1 MATPQR
7 IGHRGAPRAFLENTL
22 SSFAEAFSQGADAI
36 ELDVH
41 VTRDGVA
48 VVHHDPAF
56 GRLTGG
62 LHDGV
67 PLPSLTLS
75 EVLAVPL
82 VGRKAGE
89 TARVPTLLA
98 VLESLPPHGF
108 AYVEIKGGSEEA
120 VAAALQGFADRTA
133 VHSFDHDAIAR
144 MRDVAPS
151 IPRGLLFDRPIPAT
165 EVVRKMGA
173 AAARDAW
180 PALRVTD
187 HHLIDAVHEAGG
199 RVIVWTVNTR
209 SDAEELARM
218 GVDGICTDVLASLKS
233 G

>member
-7 IGHRGAPRAFLENTL
+7 IGHRGAPRVFLENTL

-41 VTRDGVA
+41 VTRDGVP

-67 PLPSLTLS
+67 PLASLTLD
-75 EVLAVPL
+75 EVSAVSL
-82 VGRKAGE
+82 VGKQGGE

-108 AYVEIKGGSEEA
+108 AYVELKGGSEEA
-120 VAAALQGFADRTA
+120 VAAVLRDFADRAA
-133 VHSFDHDAIAR
+133 VHSFDHAAIDR
-144 MRDVAPS
+144 MRRIAPA
-151 IPRGLLFDRPIPAT
+151 IPRGLLFDRSKPAP
-165 EVVRKMGA
+165 EIVRSIRA
-173 AAARDAW
+173 AGARDAW
-180 PALRVTD
+180 PALRLTD
-187 HHLIDAVHEAGG
+187 HQLIDAVHDAGA

-218 GVDGICTDVLASLKS
+218 GVDGVCTDVLASLD
-233 G
+233 

>member
-48 VVHHDPAF
+48 VVHHDPVF

-62 LHDGV
+62 LREGV
-67 PLPSLTLS
+67 PLASMTLE
-75 EVLAVPL
+75 EVSAVPL
-82 VGRKAGE
+82 VGKGGSE

-98 VLESLPPHGF
+98 VLESLPPHGL
-108 AYVEIKGGSEEA
+108 AYVEIKGGAEEA
-120 VAAALQGFADRTA
+120 VAAVLQRFADRTA
-133 VHSFDHDAIAR
+133 VHSFDHSAIDR
-144 MRDVAPS
+144 MQRIAPA
-151 IPRGLLFDRPIPAT
+151 IPRGLLFDRETPPPD
-165 EVVRKMGA
+165 VVRRMRVAG
-173 AAARDAW
+173 ARDAW
-180 PALRVTD
+180 PALRLTD

-199 RVIVWTVNTR
+199 RVIVWTVNAR

-218 GVDGICTDVLASLKS
+218 GVDGVCTDVLASL